1 MGTPP
6 AGSQDSPAL
15 RPAQNGPHEDHE
27 EKEKMIMQK
36 KMTAPGRREAAEREL
51 TAARTELSSLSAA
64 VSPSR
69 FERALERVQA
79 AQEALA
85 LAA

>member
-1 MGTPP
+1 MT
-6 AGSQDSPAL
+6 
-15 RPAQNGPHEDHE
+15 
-27 EKEKMIMQK
+27 K
-36 KMTAPGRREAAEREL
+36 KNFNTTGLRREDAEREL

-85 LAA
+85 PTA

>member
-1 MGTPP
+1 MT
-6 AGSQDSPAL
+6 
-15 RPAQNGPHEDHE
+15 
-27 EKEKMIMQK
+27 K
-36 KMTAPGRREAAEREL
+36 KNFNTTRLRREDAEREL

-85 LAA
+85 PAA

>member
-1 MGTPP
+1 MST
-6 AGSQDSPAL
+6 
-15 RPAQNGPHEDHE
+15 HT
-27 EKEKMIMQK
+27 IT
-36 KMTAPGRREAAEREL
+36 TAPARREAAEREL
-51 TAARTELSSLSAA
+51 TAARAELSSLSAA

-85 LAA
+85 PAV

>member
-1 MGTPP
+1 MST
-6 AGSQDSPAL
+6 
-15 RPAQNGPHEDHE
+15 HT
-27 EKEKMIMQK
+27 IT
-36 KMTAPGRREAAEREL
+36 TASARREAAEREL
-51 TAARTELSSLSAA
+51 TAARAELSSLSTA

-85 LAA
+85 PAA